1 MKISTKEIYISY
13 LAILVVSSLIF
24 YFVAGQDIDMSTFR
38 SFIPSIFLT
47 GFIVILFSF
56 FFVYD
61 DNIDPTEKEKLAYH
75 IAFIVSFLLIP
86 VSYFI
91 AAKN

>member
-1 MKISTKEIYISY
+1 MKMSTKEIYISY

-24 YFVAGQDIDMSTFR
+24 YFMSGQNMSTFT
-38 SFIPSIFLT
+38 SSIPSVFLT

-56 FFVYD
+56 FSVYND
-61 DNIDPTEKEKLAYH
+61 HVDPTENEKLAYH

-91 AAKN
+91 VTK